1 VKQYISFLPADNN
14 GRQDSPSEERGGKIP
29 VIYRLGLVE
38 YGKAYQV
45 QRDLHQKRV
54 NGEIEDSLILL
65 EHPPTLTMG
74 KSGSED
80 NILVPG
86 EVLQS
91 EGISLF
97 FIERGGDVTYHGPGQ
112 LVGYPIIDLRGR
124 RRDVRAFVRDLE
136 EVLIR
141 TVGDFGIR
149 GKRDPGHPGVWVEN
163 CELAAIGLSIRK
175 WVSMHGFALNVHTS
189 LNHFKL
195 INPCGFSDRTA
206 TSLSDILGR
215 KVAIEPVTERLVFH
229 FLQIFASTGVTYCDV
244 TREGGL

>member
-1 VKQYISFLPADNN
+1 VKQYISFLPADNA
-14 GRQDSPSEERGGKIP
+14 GRQDSLSGERGEKIP
-29 VIYRLGLVE
+29 VIYRLGLTE
-38 YGKAYQV
+38 YGKAYRV
-45 QRDLHQKRV
+45 QRDLHEKRV
-54 NGEIEDSLILL
+54 NGEIGDLLILL
-65 EHPPTLTMG
+65 EHPPTLTIG

-80 NILVPG
+80 NILAPG

-149 GKRDPGHPGVWVEN
+149 GKRDASHPGVWVEN
-163 CELAAIGLSIRK
+163 CELAAIGLSIRR

-206 TSLSDILGR
+206 TSMSEVLGR
-215 KVAIEPVTERLVFH
+215 EVAIEPVTERLVFH
-229 FLQIFASTGVTYCDV
+229 FSQMFARAGVTYRDL
-244 TREGGL
+244 TQEGGL

>member
-1 VKQYISFLPADNN
+1 MP
-14 GRQDSPSEERGGKIP
+14 G
-29 VIYRLGLVE
+29 IYRLGLME
-38 YGKAYQV
+38 YGKAYRV
-45 QRDLHQKRV
+45 QRSLHQKRV
-54 NGEIEDSLILL
+54 DGEIEDVLILL
-65 EHPPTLTMG
+65 EHPPTLTVG

-97 FIERGGDVTYHGPGQ
+97 FIERGGDITYHGPGQ
-112 LVGYPIIDLRGR
+112 LVGYPIIDLRRR

-149 GKRDPGHPGVWVEN
+149 GKRDASHPGVWVEN

-206 TSLSDILGR
+206 TSMSDILGR

-229 FLQIFASTGVTYCDV
+229 FSQIFASTGVTYCDL